1 MMALEFIQNF
11 TSVWFSDQILI
22 RKVEKR
28 GLICFF
34 CTFQTW
40 YFCDQIIC
48 QTSRWRTISLK
59 VLFHKNSTAIS
70 KMIPRNCAVANAD
83 MTGCL
88 KSYLTKT
95 KPRSL
100 ISWGTTQS
108 LALSFM
114 SSSIGFSTMRYQDI
128 YLAHRIQQPV
138 MKLIIRLNVNDL
150 YKLEQSSKNSF
161 VYIFSF
167 SFLYQKQSV
176 WY

>member
-1 MMALEFIQNF
+1 MSFYVHLRSGTFELL
-11 TSVWFSDQILI
+11 WSD
-22 RKVEKR
+22 
-28 GLICFF
+28 F
-34 CTFQTW
+34 CK
-40 YFCDQIIC
+40 
-48 QTSRWRTISLK
+48 TSRWRTISWK
-59 VLFHKNSTAIS
+59 VLFHKIS
-70 KMIPRNCAVANAD
+70 NATSKRIPLNCAVANAD

-138 MKLIIRLNVNDL
+138 MKLLIQLYVNVL
-150 YKLEQSSKNSF
+150 FQSEQVYKTGLF
-161 VYIFSF
+161 IFI
-167 SFLYQKQSV
+167 LTY
-176 WY
+176 